1 MVRRVIAFL
10 LILLGIGLLAYPTV
24 RNRYFDYRQQH
35 LLALWD
41 EYQAA
46 KAKLPGSTSQ
56 EGISRQAGQTNP
68 SSDSASGKSS
78 SEQQGSAVQFDP
90 ALEQYIF
97 ENMQGVLTIKKID
110 LKIPVLKEDTK
121 ENLNISVAHV
131 AGTSGPGEVGNY
143 VIAGHRMR
151 AYGRHFNRLHEV
163 TVGDE
168 IVFTGPE
175 GETYKYRVF
184 EVLIVNPEDTWVLLP
199 SGEEKLITLVTCDYS
214 QKPSVRLVVRGK
226 LVEEG
231 EVYAGS
237 D

>member
-1 MVRRVIAFL
+1 MHFSLSCWVLAFWLTLQCVI
-10 LILLGIGLLAYPTV
+10 GISTTANNTSWRCGMNIKLP
-24 RNRYFDYRQQH
+24 RPS
-35 LLALWD
+35 
-41 EYQAA
+41 
-46 KAKLPGSTSQ
+46 LPGSTSQ
-56 EGISRQAGQTNP
+56 EGVSRQAGQTNP

-110 LKIPVLKEDTK
+110 LKIPVLKEDTE

-175 GETYKYRVF
+175 GGDVQIPG
-184 EVLIVNPEDTWVLLP
+184 V
-199 SGEEKLITLVTCDYS
+199 
-214 QKPSVRLVVRGK
+214 
-226 LVEEG
+226 
-231 EVYAGS
+231 
-237 D
+237 